1 MPRLVD
7 LVEKIENSGQGA
19 FLDINNDLGLFI
31 EKNSDCDSLIKMSY
45 AYARRAAVAGM
56 VLQGIV
62 KQEDYN
68 YVYQVFLGMQQATD
82 TSTTGEQMVDFQD
95 KAVEQSIELIA
106 SYTSLFDKKAILSL
120 TNAVHGGRINTQLR
134 EGETHNIETIA
145 AIVNDVI
152 KRVPESLSNMNDQW
166 IEEYK
171 ASFINLSKKT

>member
-31 EKNSDCDSLIKMSY
+31 EKNSDCDNLIKMSY

-62 KQEDYN
+62 KQEDYD
-68 YVYQVFLGMQQATD
+68 YVYQVFLGIQHATD
-82 TSTTGEQMVDFQD
+82 TSTIGEQMVDFQD

-120 TNAVHGGRINTQLR
+120 TNAVHGGGINNQLR
-134 EGETHNIETIA
+134 ESETHNIETIA
-145 AIVNDVI
+145 AVVNDAI
-152 KRVPESLSNMNDQW
+152 KRMSESLSNMND
-166 IEEYK
+166 
-171 ASFINLSKKT
+171 